1 MAYSHV
7 IRGEQY
13 NFADLKELLAKA
25 NEPKSGD
32 LLAGIAA
39 KNERERIAAKM
50 ALADLPLSEFLAHPI
65 LDPDSD
71 DVSKVIFDTHNSV
84 AFKPIASLTV
94 GELREYLLQDLPQ
107 GAELK
112 NLQQGLTPEMVAAVT
127 KLLANKEL
135 IAIAAKIKN
144 IARCRNTTG
153 IAGTLGIRI
162 QPNHPTDNTAGI
174 AASCIDGLLMGAGD
188 AVIGVNPAVDSIDSV
203 SAILKSIDH
212 VITSLNIPT
221 QGCCLAHITTQLAAM
236 KKNAPIDLLF
246 QSIGGTQKTNESF
259 GISLA
264 LLNEGKGQVLEHHT
278 SRNVNWLGKQAMYFE
293 TGQGS
298 SLSANAHHGIDQLT
312 LEARAYGLARTFDPF
327 LVNSVVGFIGPE
339 YLFDER
345 QIIRAGLEDHFMG
358 KLLGLPMG
366 VDVCFTNHAEA
377 DHNSLDNLLL
387 LLANAGVNYIMGVP
401 AGDDV
406 MLSYQTTS
414 YHDAAMVKSLLDLK
428 AAPEFQTWLEHNG
441 IMKGSSLCG
450 KDRAFTVMKNIL
462 PLLENTKD
470 A

>member
-13 NFADLKELLAKA
+13 NFADLKALLAKA

-50 ALADLPLSEFLAHPI
+50 ALADLPLREFLAHPI

-71 DVSKVIFDTHNSV
+71 DVSKVIFGTHNSV

-153 IAGTLGIRI
+153 VAGTLGIRI

-236 KKNAPIDLLF
+236 KNNAPIDLLF

-264 LLNEGKGQVLEHHT
+264 LLNEGKEQVLGHHT
-278 SRNVNWLGKQAMYFE
+278 SRNVNWLGNQAMYFE

>member
-1 MAYSHV
+1 M
-7 IRGEQY
+7 
-13 NFADLKELLAKA
+13 KT
-25 NEPKSGD
+25 PK
-32 LLAGIAA
+32 I
-39 KNERERIAAKM
+39 
-50 ALADLPLSEFLAHPI
+50 
-65 LDPDSD
+65 
-71 DVSKVIFDTHNSV
+71 
-84 AFKPIASLTV
+84 
-94 GELREYLLQDLPQ
+94 
-107 GAELK
+107 
-112 NLQQGLTPEMVAAVT
+112 T
-127 KLLANKEL
+127 KKEL

-144 IARCRNTTG
+144 ISRCRNTTG
-153 IAGTLGIRI
+153 VVGTLGVRI

-236 KKNAPIDLLF
+236 KKNAPVDLLF

-264 LLNEGKGQVLEHHT
+264 LLNEGKEQVLEHHT
-278 SRNVNWLGKQAMYFE
+278 SRNVNWLGNQAMYFE

-377 DHNSLDNLLL
+377 DHNSLDNLLI
-387 LLANAGVNYIMGVP
+387 LLANAGVNHIMGVP

-414 YHDAAMVKSLLDLK
+414 YHDAAMVKSLLGLK
-428 AAPEFQTWLEHNG
+428 AAPEFQTWLENNG

-450 KDRAFTVMKNIL
+450 KDRPFTVMKNIL

>member
-13 NFADLKELLAKA
+13 NFADLKALLAKA

-32 LLAGIAA
+32 LLAGLAA

-50 ALADLPLSEFLAHPI
+50 ALADLPLREFLAYPI

-153 IAGTLGIRI
+153 IAGTLGVRI

-236 KKNAPIDLLF
+236 KNNAPVDLLF

-264 LLNEGKGQVLEHHT
+264 LLNEGKAQVLEHHT
-278 SRNVNWLGKQAMYFE
+278 SRNVNWLGSQAMYFE

>member
-32 LLAGIAA
+32 LLAGLAA

-50 ALADLPLSEFLAHPI
+50 ALADLPLREFLAHPI

-71 DVSKVIFDTHNSV
+71 NVSKVIFHTHNSV

-153 IAGTLGIRI
+153 IAGTLGVRI

-236 KKNAPIDLLF
+236 KNNAPVDLLF

-264 LLNEGKGQVLEHHT
+264 LLNEGKAQVLEHHT
-278 SRNVNWLGKQAMYFE
+278 SRNVNWLGSQAMYFE

-470 A
+470 T

>member
-13 NFADLKELLAKA
+13 NFADLKALLAKA

-32 LLAGIAA
+32 LLAGLAA

-50 ALADLPLSEFLAHPI
+50 ALADLPLSEFLAHHI

-71 DVSKVIFDTHNSV
+71 DVSKIIFDTHNSV

-153 IAGTLGIRI
+153 IAGTLGVRI

-236 KKNAPIDLLF
+236 KNNAPVDLLF

-264 LLNEGKGQVLEHHT
+264 LLNEGKAQVLEHHT
-278 SRNVNWLGKQAMYFE
+278 SRNVNWLGSQAMYFE

-312 LEARAYGLARTFDPF
+312 LEARAYGLARTLDPF

>member
-32 LLAGIAA
+32 LLAGLAA

-236 KKNAPIDLLF
+236 KKDAPVDLLF

-264 LLNEGKGQVLEHHT
+264 LLNEGKAQVLEHHT
-278 SRNVNWLGKQAMYFE
+278 SRNVNWVGSQAMYFE

>member
-13 NFADLKELLAKA
+13 NFADLKALLAKA

-94 GELREYLLQDLPQ
+94 GELREHLLQDLPQ

-135 IAIAAKIKN
+135 IAIASKIKN

-153 IAGTLGIRI
+153 VAGTLGVRI

-236 KKNAPIDLLF
+236 KKNAPVDLLF

-264 LLNEGKGQVLEHHT
+264 LLNEGKEQVLEHHS
-278 SRNVNWLGKQAMYFE
+278 SRNVHWVGKQAMYFE

-312 LEARAYGLARTFDPF
+312 LEARAYGLARTLDPF

-366 VDVCFTNHAEA
+366 VDICFTNHAEA

-414 YHDAAMVKSLLDLK
+414 YHDAAMVKSLLGLK
-428 AAPEFQTWLEHNG
+428 AAPEFQTWLERNE
-441 IMKGSSLCG
+441 IMKGSLLCG